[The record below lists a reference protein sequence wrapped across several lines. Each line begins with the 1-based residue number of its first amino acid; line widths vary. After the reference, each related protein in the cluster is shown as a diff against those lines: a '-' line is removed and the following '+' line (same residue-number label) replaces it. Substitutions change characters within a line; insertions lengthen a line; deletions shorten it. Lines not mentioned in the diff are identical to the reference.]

1 MGRSGGNRGNLY
13 FGYNGIL
20 IMAELKYKSIIPND
34 KPRWLKIIQTWVDKQ
49 YNGLIV
55 QNNKSNF
62 DALKFFIDTAI
73 VSLKENKTI
82 TRSEVTTEIRTDEGK
97 TVLFIKR
104 NGMMLQTYYIE

>member
-1 MGRSGGNRGNLY
+1 MK
-13 FGYNGIL
+13 
-20 IMAELKYKSIIPND
+20 LKYKSIIPHNN
-34 KPRWLKIIQTWVDKQ
+34 PRWLKIIQTWVDKQ
-49 YNGLIV
+49 YNGLII

>member
-1 MGRSGGNRGNLY
+1 MGRNSSNRGNLY

-20 IMAELKYKSIIPND
+20 IMAELKYKSIIPNN
-34 KPRWLKIIQTWVDKQ
+34 KPGWLKIIQAWVDKQ

-55 QNNKSNF
+55 QNNESDF

-73 VSLKENKTI
+73 ISLKENKTI